1 MTEVP
6 VLELFDTNDIIYL
19 TPDATDMLEELDKD
33 KVYVIGGIVDESVI
47 KVGLRWINSG
57 LRWVLILFE
66 YLISRLNRLASNREN
81 IK

>member
-1 MTEVP
+1 MTEFP

-57 LRWVLILFE
+57 WE
-66 YLISRLNRLASNREN
+66 GH
-81 IK
+81 

>member
-1 MTEVP
+1 MDKMVGLNFSLFQVEMTEVP

-57 LRWVLILFE
+57 
-66 YLISRLNRLASNREN
+66 
-81 IK
+81 

>member
-19 TPDATDMLEELDKD
+19 TPDATDILEELDKD

-57 LRWVLILFE
+57 LRWVSGRWNTVDSLF
-66 YLISRLNRLASNREN
+66 YLST
-81 IK
+81 

>member
-47 KVGLRWINSG
+47 KVGLIRINSG
-57 LRWVLILFE
+57 
-66 YLISRLNRLASNREN
+66 
-81 IK
+81 

>member
-57 LRWVLILFE
+57 LRWVLGRWNTVDSLF
-66 YLISRLNRLASNREN
+66 YLST
-81 IK
+81 